1 MSIMP
6 ILIFNNLKIHYL
18 DEGTGVPLIL
28 LHGLSDSSD
37 FWKPLINE
45 LSKKYRVIVPDLR
58 GHGSSSKNVS
68 ISMELFT
75 QDLYN
80 LFDNLKLKNAHI
92 FGFSLGA
99 LIAEN
104 FSLNYS
110 QYVNSMVLI
119 SSFSQCKPQLT
130 KIFQKLKKIT
140 KEEGIAGFF
149 DEMVELVYTPEFIL
163 DHEDL
168 YKYKKTAVEMNSA
181 DVIVQSLN
189 VCIDFNIKKRVSEI
203 KARTLIF
210 SGSEDRLT
218 PPIYSEELW
227 HDIFHS
233 QLYNL
238 CNVGHN
244 VMVTENFDEIMR
256 EINKFLK

>member
-1 MSIMP
+1 MP

-18 DEGTGVPLIL
+18 DEGAGVPLIL

-45 LSKKYRVIVPDLR
+45 LSKEYRVIAPDLR

-68 ISMELFT
+68 ISLELFT

-104 FSLNYS
+104 FSLKYS
-110 QYVNSMVLI
+110 QYVNSMVLF

-130 KIFQKLKKIT
+130 KIFQKLRKIT
-140 KEEGIAGFF
+140 LDEGIAGFF
-149 DEMVELVYTPEFIL
+149 DEMIELVYTPEFIS
-163 DHEDL
+163 DHDEV
-168 YKYKKTAVEMNSA
+168 YKYKKTAIEMNSA

-189 VCIDFNIKKRVSEI
+189 VCIDFNIKNRVSEI

-210 SGSEDRLT
+210 SGSEDILT
-218 PPIYSEELW
+218 PPIYSEELLQ
-227 HDIFHS
+227 DIFHS
-233 QLYNL
+233 QLHSL

-244 VMVTENFDEIMR
+244 VMVPENFREIIG

>member
-1 MSIMP
+1 M
-6 ILIFNNLKIHYL
+6 LIFNNLKIYYL
-18 DEGTGVPLIL
+18 DEGAGVPLIL

-45 LSKKYRVIVPDLR
+45 LSKEYRVIAPDLR
-58 GHGSSSKNVS
+58 GHGGSSKNVS
-68 ISMELFT
+68 ISLELFT

-104 FSLNYS
+104 FSLKYS
-110 QYVNSMVLI
+110 QYVNSMVLF

-130 KIFQKLKKIT
+130 KIFQKLRKIT
-140 KEEGIAGFF
+140 LDEGIAGFF
-149 DEMVELVYTPEFIL
+149 DEMIELVYTPEFIS
-163 DHEDL
+163 DHDEV

-181 DVIVQSLN
+181 DVIVQSIN
-189 VCIDFNIKKRVSEI
+189 VCIDFNIKNRVSEI

-210 SGSEDRLT
+210 SGSEDVLT
-218 PPIYSEELW
+218 PPIYSEELLQ
-227 HDIFHS
+227 DIFHS
-233 QLYNL
+233 QLYSL

-244 VMVTENFDEIMR
+244 VMVPENFCEILG